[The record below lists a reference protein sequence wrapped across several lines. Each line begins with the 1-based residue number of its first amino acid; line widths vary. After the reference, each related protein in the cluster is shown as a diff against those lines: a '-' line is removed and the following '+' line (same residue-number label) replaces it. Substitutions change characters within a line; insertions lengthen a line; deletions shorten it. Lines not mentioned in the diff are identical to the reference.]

1 MNTVLLIEQ
10 ALNGFQ
16 LGVMLFLMAS
26 GLTLVLG
33 IMNIVNLSHGS
44 FYMLG
49 AYFTVTLALYSGST
63 VVGVLGGLVCTALLA
78 AVVEF
83 TLIRRLYGR
92 DHLDQVLCTVGLIFF
107 FNEAVRFLW
116 GPLPLR
122 LELPPMLT
130 GSVQIFSDVVYPI
143 LRLVIIGLGFVVAI
157 FLYWLIGHTRLGML
171 IRAGASDR
179 TMIAA
184 LGVNINLLYT
194 LVFAIGAVLAGL
206 AGIVAGPIYA
216 VQAGMGDNV
225 LILALVVIVIGGVGS
240 IRGALVGA
248 IFVGLLDTFGR
259 ALLPASISDIGVYV
273 LMATVLCIKPQGLF
287 PVPGGAR

>member
-1 MNTVLLIEQ
+1 
-10 ALNGFQ
+10 
-16 LGVMLFLMAS
+16 
-26 GLTLVLG
+26 
-33 IMNIVNLSHGS
+33 MNIVNLSHGS

-49 AYFTVTLALYSGST
+49 AYFAVTIATFTGSALAG
-63 VVGVLGGLVCTALLA
+63 VVGGLACTALFA
-78 AVVEF
+78 ALVEF
-83 TLIRRLYGR
+83 TLIRRLYAR
-92 DHLDQVLCTVGLIFF
+92 DHLDQVLCTVGLIYF
-107 FNEAVRFLW
+107 FNEGVRYFW

-122 LELPPMLT
+122 LELPAILA
-130 GSVQIFSDVVYPI
+130 GSVQVFSDVVYPV
-143 LRLVIIGLGFVVAI
+143 LRLAIIGLGFVVAI

-194 LVFAIGAVLAGL
+194 LVFAIGAVLAGI

-225 LILALVVIVIGGVGS
+225 LILALVVIVIGGIGS
-240 IRGALVGA
+240 VRGALIGA
-248 IFVGLLDTFGR
+248 IIVGLLDTFGR
-259 ALLPASISDIGVYV
+259 ALLPASISDIGIYI

-287 PVPGGAR
+287 PLPGGAK